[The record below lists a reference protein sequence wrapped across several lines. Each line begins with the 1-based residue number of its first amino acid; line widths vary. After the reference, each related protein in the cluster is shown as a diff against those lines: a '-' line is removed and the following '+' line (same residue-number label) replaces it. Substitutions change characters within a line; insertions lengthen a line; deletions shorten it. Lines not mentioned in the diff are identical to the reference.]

1 MRHPHFRAPR
11 HALTVALVAVA
22 GVAVPGL
29 SHAQSTAPWSGAP
42 GDLVP
47 GAVPRTLDLPVPG
60 MGPAIASPNRG
71 LSPDQAAWHTRAALN
86 VAALACRDREEAQTV
101 AAYNQLLRRQ
111 TRPLADADAA
121 VKADFRARLGE
132 AWETAHETQMTRVYN
147 FFAQPAARAGFCTA
161 ARAVLREAGRIEPV
175 AFRDYAAAALPRLE
189 APFFVPPTPAA
200 AMMAWNGAQPRSI
213 PARPAPRAPTP
224 AWAPRPMARPV
235 PRPTPAAPGARP
247 TAAMAAPALRAPV
260 VARPSVAPVRVAPI
274 GTTATAMPASRAPA
288 PTPRAWGPIP

>member
-1 MRHPHFRAPR
+1 MRHSRFRTSR
-11 HALTVALVAVA
+11 HALTLALVAA
-22 GVAVPGL
+22 IGVAAPGPA
-29 SHAQSTAPWSGAP
+29 HAQSMAPWGGAP

-47 GAVPRTLDLPVPG
+47 GAVPRTLDLPIPG

-132 AWETAHETQMTRVYN
+132 AWEAAHETQMTRVYN

-161 ARAVLREAGRIEPV
+161 ARTVLREAGRIEPA
-175 AFRDYAAAALPRLE
+175 AFRDFAAAALSRLE
-189 APFFVPPTPAA
+189 APFFAPPTPAA
-200 AMMAWNGAQPRSI
+200 TMMAWNGQPPRSAAR
-213 PARPAPRAPTP
+213 PTPRAPAPAWSPRPAARPAPR
-224 AWAPRPMARPV
+224 PML
-235 PRPTPAAPGARP
+235 AAPGVRP

-260 VARPSVAPVRVAPI
+260 VARPSVAPVRIAPV
-274 GTTATAMPASRAPA
+274 GTAATAMPASHASA